1 MDYLRSGG
9 TVAELIRYLRRVETA
24 LRPLSRCNQGERG
37 KMRDLATVVRCELEK
52 EGAVELEHRIHQA
65 VNDQREASAECERL
79 IEEVGDRVARAV
91 RCIGLCAAMLV
102 DGNDHLRSK
111 MEGGR
116 RSSFPPLNGR
126 KQLVNRAERLKCAA
140 DPEFDSISACIEEL
154 NKSCWKLNSPFP
166 RNDLPGTYGVVQS
179 GSYAEFLAEFEQAK
193 EAWDIDRL
201 SVLLDSISSAKDRF
215 QQAQRRSEGM
225 DELSVDLVNWLYHRP
240 GSCIRPLREKAGARL
255 KNTPRLITAA

>member
-1 MDYLRSGG
+1 
-9 TVAELIRYLRRVETA
+9 
-24 LRPLSRCNQGERG
+24 
-37 KMRDLATVVRCELEK
+37 MRDSATLVRCELEK

-65 VNDQREASAECERL
+65 VNDQREARAELERL

-126 KQLVNRAERLKCAA
+126 KQLVNRAEDLKRAA
-140 DPEFDSISACIEEL
+140 ELLEKNADAIHRQDAILGFEHRESDSISKCIEEL
-154 NKSCWKLNSPFP
+154 NKSCWKLKSPFP
-166 RNDLPGTYGVVQS
+166 RNDLPGTYGVVRS
-179 GSYAEFLAEFEQAK
+179 GSYAEFLAEFQQAK

-201 SVLLDSISSAKDRF
+201 SVLRALINSVIDRF

-225 DELSVDLVNWLYHRP
+225 DELSVDLVNCLSLR
-240 GSCIRPLREKAGARL
+240 SNFCIRPLREKAGARL
-255 KNTPRLITAA
+255 KNTPRLVAAA